1 MMEPVSLILIIFSI
15 IGIFD
20 AMYISFHATTGKL
33 VKCWFFPKSWCKK
46 VQYSKYSKMFGIPNG
61 YLGLLLYAAIFL
73 FTLFNL
79 YTSMPFW
86 PVIALSVF
94 GFAFSLYFLFIQAVV
109 LRAFCIY
116 CIVSA
121 INLTVIFIAVMSKVL

>member
-1 MMEPVSLILIIFSI
+1 
-15 IGIFD
+15 
-20 AMYISFHATTGKL
+20 
-33 VKCWFFPKSWCKK
+33 
-46 VQYSKYSKMFGIPNG
+46 MFGIPNG

-79 YTSMPFW
+79 YTPMPFW
-86 PVIALSVF
+86 PVVALSVF